1 MFDKSHVEEIDGI
14 SFPGKTFAECV
25 LKPIFNTQKKYYY
38 KPFIKISRAHAI
50 MLNEQNIITD
60 EEVAKLLTGLSK
72 VDKIDF
78 EKSNYDPRYED
89 MFFMVE
95 KELSEL
101 VGVDVAGRLHIAR
114 SRNDLDICE
123 FRMVLRE
130 MFLQLTDV
138 LNDFKEVLLN
148 IINEN
153 IDTIMPA
160 YTHTQPAQPTTLAHY
175 MLAFYDVI
183 NRSYYRLLKAY
194 DGVNLSPIGAAAI
207 TTTGF
212 PINRDRM
219 AELLGFDGLVENSYD
234 SIAGVDYLTESAAA
248 LMIMNTDLSKLI
260 KDTLDFCTKE
270 FNVYYLTNPY
280 VQISSIMPQKRNPSS
295 LEHTRPMT
303 SNAIAEAKCIFDI
316 LHNTPFGDI
325 VDSEE
330 QLQPHIYSSIEFTM
344 KVLKILSSVY
354 TTLKINKKVLFD
366 RAHESFITATELADT
381 LVREKGLSF
390 RESHKITA
398 DLIKKLTIEH
408 LDYKDITSEMI
419 NQISSKVIGERVNI
433 SIEDI
438 KTALDPVN
446 FVNIRTITGGP
457 APSETIRMLNA
468 RKEKFKSEINEIKT
482 KKDNLL
488 KADTDL
494 DYAVEVIVSN
504 YKVRV

>member
-1 MFDKSHVEEIDGI
+1 MFNKSYVEQIDGT
-14 SFPGKTFAECV
+14 SFPGETFAECV

-38 KPFIKISRAHAI
+38 KPFIKISRAHAV
-50 MLNEQNIITD
+50 MLKEQNIITD
-60 EEVAKLLTGLSK
+60 EEVTKILNGLLK

-78 EKSNYDPRYED
+78 EKANYDPRYED

-101 VGVDVAGRLHIAR
+101 IGIDGAGKLHIAR

-130 MFLQLTDV
+130 MFLKVIDV
-138 LNDFKEVLLN
+138 LNNFKEVLLN
-148 IINEN
+148 IISEN
-153 IDTIMPA
+153 IETIMPA

-175 MLAFYDVI
+175 LLAFYDVI

-194 DGVNLSPIGAAAI
+194 DAVNLSPLGAVAI

-212 PINRDRM
+212 PINRDRV

-248 LMIMNTDLSKLI
+248 LMIMNTDLSKFI

-270 FNVYYLTNPY
+270 FNVYYLTDPY

-295 LEHTRPMT
+295 LEHTRPMA

-330 QLQPHIYSSIEFTM
+330 QLQPHIYSSIEFTI

-354 TTLKINKKVLFD
+354 STLKVNKEVLFN

-390 RESHKITA
+390 RQSHKITA
-398 DLIKKLTIEH
+398 DLIKKLIIEH
-408 LDYKDITSEMI
+408 LDYKDITSDMI
-419 NQISSKVIGERVNI
+419 NEISSKVVGEKVNI
-433 SIEDI
+433 SKEDI

-446 FVNIRTITGGP
+446 FVNIRDIVGGP
-457 APSETIRMLNA
+457 APSETTRMYNV
-468 RKEKFKSEINEIKT
+468 RNEKLKSERNEMNLR
-482 KKDNLL
+482 KDKLIQ
-488 KADTDL
+488 ADVELDL
-494 DYAVEVIVSN
+494 AIEIICT
-504 YKVRV
+504 RGQGH